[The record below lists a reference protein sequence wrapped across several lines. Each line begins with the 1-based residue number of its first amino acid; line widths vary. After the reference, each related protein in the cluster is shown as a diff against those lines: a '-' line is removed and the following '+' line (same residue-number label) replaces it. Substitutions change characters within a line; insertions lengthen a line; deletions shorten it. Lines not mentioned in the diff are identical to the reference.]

1 MRHENFPRHLSILLE
16 EALNSFRVINI
27 IGPRQAGKTT
37 LVRDLLNKG
46 VYINLDDVGI
56 LEAIETDPKGMLE
69 SLKEEAGDEPVI
81 IDEVQRSN
89 KLALAIKSIVD
100 RSNRKGQFILTGSS
114 NVFATK
120 DIQDSLLGRV
130 VPLQLWPF
138 TVAEIKRQQ
147 PSKLLDWISQQKP
160 FLNQIELT
168 EALTRTEY
176 IDLILKGGFPEPREL
191 ATRERRQLYS
201 SYVNSIVQRDALE
214 VFPIRK
220 SENFRRLINQTAI
233 RTAQVINR
241 NELTNIIDIKWE
253 TLESYLDVMKRLSL
267 VFQLKAWTSSEA
279 KRELKQPKFHFIDT
293 GMNCALRGFNDSSF
307 KLGNPSA
314 SKFGGLLESF
324 VFNEI
329 LRMLPFQSS
338 EFHLYHWRSTDRRE
352 IDVLIDGGEVL
363 VGVEVKASST
373 VDLNDFRHL
382 KWYAVQGPGKSRP
395 FKGIVFYLGDRKL
408 TFGDGCYALP
418 VSSLWATILSIN

>member
-1 MRHENFPRHLSILLE
+1 MRHENYPRHLSALLE
-16 EALNSFRVINI
+16 KALNSYRVINI

-46 VYINLDDVGI
+46 AYINLDDVGV
-56 LEAIETDPKGMLE
+56 LEAIETDPGEMLA
-69 SLKEEAGDEPVI
+69 SLKKEAGDEPVI
-81 IDEVQRSN
+81 IDEVQRSS
-89 KLALAIKSIVD
+89 KLALALKSIVD

-138 TVAEIKRQQ
+138 SVAEIKRLP
-147 PSKLLDWISQQKP
+147 PSNLLDWIVQQKP
-160 FLNQIELT
+160 SLNQIEHM
-168 EALTRTEY
+168 EALTRSEY

-191 ATRERRQLYS
+191 ATRERRQLYR
-201 SYVNSIVQRDALE
+201 SYMNSIVERDALE

-253 TLESYLDVMKRLSL
+253 TLESYLDVMKRLAL
-267 VFQLKAWTSSEA
+267 VFQLNAWTSSEA
-279 KRELKQPKFHFIDT
+279 RRELKQPKFHFIDT
-293 GMNCALRGFNDSSF
+293 GMNCALRGFKESSF
-307 KLGNPSA
+307 KLGSPSA
-314 SKFGGLLESF
+314 SQFGGLLESF

-338 EFHLYHWRSTDRRE
+338 DYHLYHWRSSDKRE
-352 IDVLIDGGEVL
+352 IDILMDGGEVL

-373 VDLNDFRHL
+373 VNLNDFKHL
-382 KWYAVQGPGKSRP
+382 KWFAMTGPGKSRL
-395 FKGIVFYLGDRKL
+395 FKGIVFYLGDKKL
-408 TFGDGCYALP
+408 SFGDNCYALP
-418 VSSLWATILSIN
+418 VSSLWAEINS